1 MEAMNGTGAKELF
14 GKARVGV
21 ERKDK
26 KGERERESKWV
37 SGLEGKQ

>member
-26 KGERERESKWV
+26 KRERESKWV